1 MKKVILLCLGMFTL
15 SCLHGM
21 DSSGAGSSTPTPGK
35 SWSDILP
42 EDVLRHISSLIKT
55 DKDFM
60 NYLKT
65 SPKRELLPENIINH
79 YREFFKTHPNSK
91 LLLKAIKAGKVTFAQ
106 QLASVGNFNLKKNQ
120 IGNLNLLDEENNT
133 ALTLAI
139 KIGGTSNNDDIKGAY
154 KELTRIIIDKKGVKL
169 NTINKAN
176 QTAYKLARDNG
187 WTDIVN
193 LLKEKGANPEQGFGF
208 DNRLIDAVRNNND
221 QLVQQLLG
229 EGINPDNQDLWGFT
243 ALILAAY
250 SNNPDMVEI
259 LLAANADPNIQN
271 KDGSTALIVAAQRNN
286 LDMFE
291 ALLAANA
298 DPNIQGNNGYTAL
311 HWAAYFNNLAMV
323 KVLLTANADPNIQN
337 KDGSTAL
344 HWAAEHN
351 NLAMVK
357 VLLAANADPNIQSNS
372 GYTPLIWAAKNNN
385 LAMVKVLLA
394 AHADPNIQSNSGY
407 TPLIFAAKNN
417 NLDMANIL
425 LTANA
430 DPNIHDRNHM
440 KAIDHG
446 WHNNDIRTILDPI
459 TQGQIWRKYT
469 QKRYVIPAA
478 TLASLAAYYAYKKLK

>member
-35 SWSDILP
+35 SWYNILP

-65 SPKRELLPENIINH
+65 LPKRELLPENIINH
-79 YREFFKTHPNSK
+79 YREFFETHPNSK

-139 KIGGTSNNDDIKGAY
+139 KMGGTSNNDDIKGAY

-193 LLKEKGANPEQGFGF
+193 LLKEKGANPEQGFDF
-208 DNRLIDAVRNNND
+208 DNRLIDAVRNNNY

-229 EGINPDNQDLWGFT
+229 EGINPDNQDLWGDT
-243 ALILAAY
+243 PLIWAAY
-250 SNNPDMVEI
+250 SNNPDMVEVLLAANADPNI
-259 LLAANADPNIQN
+259 QGYNGNTALIWAAFNNNLAMVEVLLAANADPNIQN
-271 KDGSTALIVAAQRNN
+271 K
-286 LDMFE
+286 
-291 ALLAANA
+291 
-298 DPNIQGNNGYTAL
+298 Y
-311 HWAAYFNNLAMV
+311 H
-323 KVLLTANADPNIQN
+323 K
-337 KDGSTAL
+337 
-344 HWAAEHN
+344 
-351 NLAMVK
+351 
-357 VLLAANADPNIQSNS
+357 
-372 GYTPLIWAAKNNN
+372 
-385 LAMVKVLLA
+385 
-394 AHADPNIQSNSGY
+394 
-407 TPLIFAAKNN
+407 
-417 NLDMANIL
+417 
-425 LTANA
+425 
-430 DPNIHDRNHM
+430 
-440 KAIDHG
+440 KAIDYG
-446 WHNNDIRTILDPI
+446 WYNNDIRTILDPI
-459 TQGQIWRKYT
+459 TKGQIWRKYT

-478 TLASLAAYYAYKKLK
+478 TLAYLAAYYAYKKLIEKKLVTL

>member
-35 SWSDILP
+35 SWDDILP
-42 EDVLRHISSLIKT
+42 DDVLRHISSLIKT
-55 DKDFM
+55 NKDFM

-65 SPKRELLPENIINH
+65 LPKRELLPENIINH
-79 YREFFKTHPNSK
+79 YREFFETHPNSK

-139 KIGGTSNNDDIKGAY
+139 KMGGTSNTDDIKKAY
-154 KELTRIIIDKKGVKL
+154 KELARIIIDTKGVKL

-193 LLKEKGANPEQGFGF
+193 LLKEKGANPEQGFDF
-208 DNRLIDAVRNNND
+208 DNRLIDAVQNNND

-229 EGINPDNQDLWGFT
+229 EGINPDNQNRNGYT
-243 ALILAAY
+243 ALTWAA
-250 SNNPDMVEI
+250 I
-259 LLAANADPNIQN
+259 
-271 KDGSTALIVAAQRNN
+271 RNN
-286 LDMFE
+286 LTMVE

-298 DPNIQGNNGYTAL
+298 DPNIQGNNGHTAL
-311 HWAAYFNNLAMV
+311 IWAY
-323 KVLLTANADPNIQN
+323 PNIQN

-344 HWAAEHN
+344 IWAAEHN

-372 GYTPLIWAAKNNN
+372 GHTALIWAAARNN
-385 LAMVKVLLA
+385 LTMAQVLLA

-407 TPLIFAAKNN
+407 TSLIFAAERN

-446 WHNNDIRTILDPI
+446 WYNNDIRTILDPI

>member
-133 ALTLAI
+133 ALTLTI
-139 KIGGTSNNDDIKGAY
+139 KMGGTSNTDDIKKAY
-154 KELTRIIIDKKGVKL
+154 KELARIIIDKKGVKL

-271 KDGSTALIVAAQRNN
+271 KDGSTAL
-286 LDMFE
+286 
-291 ALLAANA
+291 
-298 DPNIQGNNGYTAL
+298 
-311 HWAAYFNNLAMV
+311 
-323 KVLLTANADPNIQN
+323 
-337 KDGSTAL
+337 

-385 LAMVKVLLA
+385 LTMAQVLLA

-407 TPLIFAAKNN
+407 TPLIVAAEHN
-417 NLDMANIL
+417 NLDMVQAL
-425 LTANA
+425 LAANA
-430 DPNIHDRNHM
+430 DPNIQDRNHM

-446 WHNNDIRTILDPI
+446 WHNNDIRTILDQI

>member
-42 EDVLRHISSLIKT
+42 EDVLRHIGSLIKT

-133 ALTLAI
+133 ALTLTI
-139 KIGGTSNNDDIKGAY
+139 KMGGTSNTDDIKKAY
-154 KELTRIIIDKKGVKL
+154 KELARIIIDKKGVKL

-187 WTDIVN
+187 RTDIVN

-271 KDGSTALIVAAQRNN
+271 KDGSTALIFAAQHNN
-286 LDMFE
+286 LD
-291 ALLAANA
+291 
-298 DPNIQGNNGYTAL
+298 
-311 HWAAYFNNLAMV
+311 
-323 KVLLTANADPNIQN
+323 
-337 KDGSTAL
+337 
-344 HWAAEHN
+344 
-351 NLAMVK
+351 MVK

-394 AHADPNIQSNSGY
+394 ANADPNIQNNSGY
-407 TPLIFAAKNN
+407 TALIWAAKNN
-417 NLDMANIL
+417 NPDMVQAL
-425 LTANA
+425 LAVNA

-446 WHNNDIRTILDPI
+446 WYNNDIRTILDPI

>member
-35 SWSDILP
+35 SWDDILP
-42 EDVLRHISSLIKT
+42 DDVLRHISSFIKT

-65 SPKRELLPENIINH
+65 LPKRELSEENIINH
-79 YREFFKTHPNSK
+79 YREFFETHPNSK
-91 LLLKAIKAGKVTFAQ
+91 LLLKAIKAGKVTLAQ

-271 KDGSTALIVAAQRNN
+271 KDGSTALIVAAQRDN

-298 DPNIQGNNGYTAL
+298 DPNIQGNNGYTPL
-311 HWAAYFNNLAMV
+311 HWAAKN
-323 KVLLTANADPNIQN
+323 
-337 KDGSTAL
+337 
-344 HWAAEHN
+344 N

-372 GYTPLIWAAKNNN
+372 GYTPLIWAAARNN
-385 LAMVKVLLA
+385 LPMANILLA
-394 AHADPNIQSNSGY
+394 VDADPNIQNNSGY
-407 TPLIFAAKNN
+407 TALIWAAKNN
-417 NLDMANIL
+417 NPDMVQAL
-425 LTANA
+425 LAVNA

>member
-35 SWSDILP
+35 SWDDILP
-42 EDVLRHISSLIKT
+42 DDVLRHISSFIKT

-65 SPKRELLPENIINH
+65 LPKRELLPENIINH

-133 ALTLAI
+133 ALTLTI
-139 KIGGTSNNDDIKGAY
+139 KMGGTSNTDDIKKAY
-154 KELTRIIIDKKGVKL
+154 KELARIIIDKKGVKL

-229 EGINPDNQDLWGFT
+229 ERINPDNQDWWGYT
-243 ALILAAY
+243 ALIWAA
-250 SNNPDMVEI
+250 I
-259 LLAANADPNIQN
+259 
-271 KDGSTALIVAAQRNN
+271 RNN
-286 LDMFE
+286 LTMVE

-298 DPNIQGNNGYTAL
+298 DPNIQGNNGYTPL
-311 HWAAYFNNLAMV
+311 ILAAERNNLDIVEA
-323 KVLLTANADPNIQN
+323 
-337 KDGSTAL
+337 
-344 HWAAEHN
+344 
-351 NLAMVK
+351 
-357 VLLAANADPNIQSNS
+357 LLAANADPNIQGYR
-372 GYTPLIWAAKNNN
+372 GYTPLILAAKNNN
-385 LAMVKVLLA
+385 PDMVQALLA
-394 AHADPNIQSNSGY
+394 VD
-407 TPLIFAAKNN
+407 
-417 NLDMANIL
+417 
-425 LTANA
+425 A

>member
-35 SWSDILP
+35 SWYNILP

-65 SPKRELLPENIINH
+65 LPKRELLPENIINH
-79 YREFFKTHPNSK
+79 YREFFETHPNSK
-91 LLLKAIKAGKVTFAQ
+91 LLLKAIKAGKVTLAQ

-139 KIGGTSNNDDIKGAY
+139 KMGGTSNTDDIKKAY
-154 KELTRIIIDKKGVKL
+154 KELARIIINKKGVKL

-208 DNRLIDAVRNNND
+208 DNRLIDAVRNNNY

-229 EGINPDNQDLWGFT
+229 EGINPDNQDLWGDT
-243 ALILAAY
+243 PLIWAAY
-250 SNNPDMVEI
+250 SNNPDMVE
-259 LLAANADPNIQN
+259 
-271 KDGSTALIVAAQRNN
+271 V
-286 LDMFE
+286 
-291 ALLAANA
+291 LLAANA
-298 DPNIQGNNGYTAL
+298 DPNIQGYNGYTAL
-311 HWAAYFNNLAMV
+311 IWAAY
-323 KVLLTANADPNIQN
+323 
-337 KDGSTAL
+337 S
-344 HWAAEHN
+344 N

-357 VLLAANADPNIQSNS
+357 VLLAANADPNIQDKYGN
-372 GYTPLIWAAKNNN
+372 TVLIRAAAHNN
-385 LAMVKVLLA
+385 LAMVEALLA
-394 AHADPNIQSNSGY
+394 
-407 TPLIFAAKNN
+407 
-417 NLDMANIL
+417 
-425 LTANA
+425 ANA
-430 DPNIHDRNHM
+430 DPNIQNKDGYTALHRAAIRN
-440 KAIDHG
+440 
-446 WHNNDIRTILDPI
+446 N
-459 TQGQIWRKYT
+459 
-469 QKRYVIPAA
+469 
-478 TLASLAAYYAYKKLK
+478 LAMVEVLLAANADPNIQNKDGDTPLHFVNNHNLAKVF

>member
-139 KIGGTSNNDDIKGAY
+139 KMGGTSNTDDIKKAY
-154 KELTRIIIDKKGVKL
+154 KELARIIIDKKGVKL

-208 DNRLIDAVRNNND
+208 DNRLIDAVQNNND

-229 EGINPDNQDLWGFT
+229 EGINPDNQNRNGYTALTWAAIRNNLTMVEALLTANADPNIQSKYGHT
-243 ALILAAY
+243 ALIWAY
-250 SNNPDMVEI
+250 
-259 LLAANADPNIQN
+259 PNIQN
-271 KDGSTALIVAAQRNN
+271 KDGSTALI
-286 LDMFE
+286 
-291 ALLAANA
+291 
-298 DPNIQGNNGYTAL
+298 
-311 HWAAYFNNLAMV
+311 
-323 KVLLTANADPNIQN
+323 
-337 KDGSTAL
+337 
-344 HWAAEHN
+344 WAAEHN

-357 VLLAANADPNIQSNS
+357 VLLAANAEPNIQSNS
-372 GYTPLIWAAKNNN
+372 G
-385 LAMVKVLLA
+385 
-394 AHADPNIQSNSGY
+394 D
-407 TPLIFAAKNN
+407 TPLIFAAARNNLAMVEALLAANADPNIQGKKYGSTPLTWAAIHNNLIMVKALLAVNADPNIQNKDGYTALILAAKNN
-417 NLDMANIL
+417 NPDMVQAL

-446 WHNNDIRTILDPI
+446 WYNNDIRTILDPI

-469 QKRYVIPAA
+469 QKRYVITAA